1 MKEAIMPDLLLTIP
15 AEDRYFEDY
24 VPGSRYEFGA
34 VTVEEREIL
43 EFALRYDPQIFHID
57 REAAKAT
64 QFAGIV
70 ASGWHTA
77 AMAMRLLVDN
87 YLPRGASFGSPGV
100 DELRW
105 HKPVR
110 PGDVLSVRVTIA
122 GARRSESKPDR
133 GIIRSFV
140 EVLNQKRE
148 VVTSWKGMAVLR
160 CRDKVSS

>member
-1 MKEAIMPDLLLTIP
+1 MEDLGVIARSKFKNLLFL
-15 AEDRYFEDY
+15 YQN
-24 VPGSRYEFGA
+24 GG
-34 VTVEEREIL
+34 L
-43 EFALRYDPQIFHID
+43 
-57 REAAKAT
+57 
-64 QFAGIV
+64 V

-77 AMAMRLLVDN
+77 SMAMRLIVDN

-122 GARRSESKPDR
+122 EARCSVSKPDR

-148 VVTSWKGMAVLR
+148 VVTSWTGMAVLR
-160 CRDKVSS
+160 LRDKG

>member
-1 MKEAIMPDLLLTIP
+1 MDDSLLKMP
-15 AEDRYFEDY
+15 AEKRYFEDY
-24 VPGSRYEFGA
+24 VPGSIYEFGA
-34 VTVEEREIL
+34 VMVEEKEIL
-43 EFALRYDPQIFHID
+43 EFALRYDPQIFHVD
-57 REAAKAT
+57 PEAARAT
-64 QFAGIV
+64 QFGGVV

-140 EVLNQKRE
+140 EVLNQE
-148 VVTSWKGMAVLR
+148 HDVVTSWKGMAVLR
-160 CRDKVSS
+160 CRDKVSAKFNA

>member
-1 MKEAIMPDLLLTIP
+1 MKEAIISDTLLTIP
-15 AEDRYFEDY
+15 AENRYFEDY
-24 VPGSRYEFGA
+24 VAGSIYEFGA
-34 VTVEEREIL
+34 AMVEEREIL
-43 EFALRYDPQIFHID
+43 EFALRYDPQIFHTD
-57 REAAKAT
+57 REAAVAT
-64 QFAGIV
+64 QFGGIV

-160 CRDKVSS
+160 CRYRAPV

>member
-1 MKEAIMPDLLLTIP
+1 MKEAIMSDTLLTIP
-15 AEDRYFEDY
+15 AENRYFEDY
-24 VPGSRYEFGA
+24 AAGSIYEFGA
-34 VTVEEREIL
+34 VMVEEREIL
-43 EFALRYDPQIFHID
+43 EFALRYDPQIFHTD
-57 REAAKAT
+57 REAAGAT
-64 QFAGIV
+64 QFGSIV

>member
-1 MKEAIMPDLLLTIP
+1 MVDSLLTIP
-15 AEDRYFEDY
+15 AENRYFEDY
-24 VPGSRYEFGA
+24 IPGAQYEFGA
-34 VTVEEREIL
+34 VLVEEKEIL
-43 EFALRYDPQIFHID
+43 EFASRYDPQIFHTD
-57 REAAKAT
+57 REAARTT
-64 QFAGIV
+64 QFGGIV

-122 GARRSESKPDR
+122 GTRYSESKPDR
-133 GIIRSFV
+133 GIIRSFL
-140 EVLNQKRE
+140 EVLNQEQE

-160 CRDKVSS
+160 CRDKGPI